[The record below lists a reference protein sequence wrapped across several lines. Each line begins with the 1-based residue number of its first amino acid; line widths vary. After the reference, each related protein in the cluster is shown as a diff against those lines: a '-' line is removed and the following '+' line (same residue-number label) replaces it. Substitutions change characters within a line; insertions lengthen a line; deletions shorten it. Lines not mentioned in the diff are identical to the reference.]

1 MTTRPHPMPIRRP
14 QLQIQAHI
22 GIPSLRT
29 IILGL
34 VALLILFR
42 WLHLI
47 LALQTATAGREIQIR
62 NGDLMRQQRQNSLL
76 SREIAEAE
84 TPRALAERARQLG
97 LVPRSPV
104 YLLIDATAIGPE
116 SDAALPC
123 SEVGRETCR
132 AGAGFVAGYAPARGA
147 ISGLRPAAEAGMQ
160 ASETG
165 YVH

>member
-1 MTTRPHPMPIRRP
+1 MTTQPHSVPIRQP

-76 SREIAEAE
+76 RSEIAKAEA
-84 TPRALAERARQLG
+84 PRALAKRARQLG

-104 YLLIDATAIGPE
+104 YLPIDATAVGPE

-123 SEVGRETCR
+123 AEVGTETCR
-132 AGAGFVAGYAPARGA
+132 AGAAFAAGSAPDRGA
-147 ISGLRPAAEAGMQ
+147 VSGLRPTEARML
-160 ASETG
+160 AWETG